1 MIKLRDLITED
12 IVFPDKFMAEIRRA
26 EKETGKKFK
35 VPSSTKKLCMQVK
48 KDGFHKLDYKGKP
61 GGKARKPESLMYQA
75 YAFVQGW
82 GHSKYKNPWDWRSD
96 KSQPVLHNIQTS
108 SIYTSLFDYD
118 YLQYQV
124 TTDIHASQV
133 VSHVMPGDKDVEPA
147 YYLVKDYL
155 NSFGTRG
162 KSRRNEDIVINKV
175 GWWLKKNKVK
185 TR

>member
-1 MIKLRDLITED
+1 MIKLKNLITE

-35 VPSSTKKLCMQVK
+35 IPSSTKKLCMDAK
-48 KDGFHKLDYKGKP
+48 KDGFHKLDYLGKP
-61 GGKARKPESLMYQA
+61 GKARKPESLMYQA

-118 YLQYQV
+118 YLKYHV
-124 TTDIHASQV
+124 TTDLQASQIV
-133 VSHVMPGDKDVEPA
+133 ANIIPGDDDVEPA
-147 YYLVKDYL
+147 YYLVKDFL
-155 NSFGTRG
+155 NAFDARG
-162 KSRRNEDIVINKV
+162 KNRRDEDIVINKV
-175 GWWLKKNKVK
+175 NWWLKKNKVK